1 MYTSFKI
8 IFLLKIIHVPGFKN
22 ANSAQ
27 RFTVQGGFLLSQR
40 PSPSLTHP
48 VPASSGVHYDQFLV
62 HLSEVAH
69 G

>member
-1 MYTSFKI
+1 MYTYFKV

-22 ANSAQ
+22 ETVHKGYSA
-27 RFTVQGGFLLSQR
+27 RWVLLSQR

-48 VPASSGVHYDQFLV
+48 VPASPGVHYDQFLV
-62 HLSEVAH
+62 HLPEVAH